1 MNALKDFF
9 SNRIWGVKVSR
20 LPKRS
25 ALLLQ
30 ICRVISLTGR
40 FFIRNKCT
48 LHASALTYYTL
59 LSIVPVAA
67 LFFGIAKGYGFD
79 EVLKAKIQESMPG
92 QEQISNGIIRF
103 AENALN
109 NASGG
114 VVAGFGVILLL
125 WTALKLLTN
134 IEKSFNEIWG
144 VRNSRPLIRK
154 LSDYLTML
162 ILCPLLM
169 ILLATSS
176 TLVVTLLQKLAA
188 NLPFT
193 EASNHMI
200 LLLTK
205 ALPFFLAWLTFSF
218 LYIFIPNT
226 KVKIRAALVSG
237 AVIGFIYVCVQFGYI
252 YLQKV
257 LTGYNAIYGSFAAMP
272 FFLLW
277 LQISWSL
284 ILLGAQISFSVQNVN
299 FYELSPDDLPISG
312 DDRALCALRIM
323 TELARRFADQKGPIS
338 VQDLS
343 EKLEIPIRLTRS
355 ILFDLCA
362 CGAAA
367 KILTN
372 EKAPEVYQTAIP
384 VDTLTPVALLRRL
397 FSLGSSVYKAPSS
410 AYTQNVIDMLWAAAE
425 KSDGNR
431 LLMHMKTPASSK

>member
-1 MNALKDFF
+1 MNTLKDFF
-9 SNRIWGVKVSR
+9 FNRIWEVKISR
-20 LPKRS
+20 LPKKS
-25 ALLLQ
+25 AILLQ
-30 ICRVISLTGR
+30 ICRILSLTGR
-40 FFIRNKCT
+40 FFVRNKCS

-79 EVLKAKIQESMPG
+79 EVLKTKIHESMPG
-92 QEQISNGIIRF
+92 QEQISSNIIRF

-114 VVAGFGVILLL
+114 VVAGFGVIMLF

-144 VRNSRPLIRK
+144 VRNSRPFIRK

-162 ILCPLLM
+162 VLCPLLM

-176 TLVVTLLQKLAA
+176 TLVVTLLQKLASH
-188 NLPFT
+188 LPFT
-193 EASNHMI
+193 EASNHII
-200 LLLTK
+200 LMFTK
-205 ALPFFLAWLTFSF
+205 ALPFFLAWFTFSF

-226 KVKIRAALVSG
+226 KVKFKAAFISG
-237 AVIGFIYVCVQFGYI
+237 AIIGVIYVCVQFAYI
-252 YLQKV
+252 YLQKI
-257 LTGYNAIYGSFAAMP
+257 LTGYNAIYGSFAALP

-299 FYELSPDDLPISG
+299 IYELSPDDRPISG

-323 TELARRFADQKGPIS
+323 TELARRFEDQQGPIS
-338 VQDLS
+338 VQEIS

-367 KILTN
+367 KILTE

-384 VDTLTPVALLRRL
+384 VDSLTPVVLLRRL
-397 FSLGSSVYKAPSS
+397 FALGSSVYKAPSS
-410 AYTQNVIDMLWAAAE
+410 AYTQNVIDMLWQSAE
-425 KSDGNR
+425 KSDANR
-431 LLMHMKTPASSK
+431 LLIHLKTPASK